1 MGTPGGG
8 LGVGSGRRAQVRQ
21 PRPARRI
28 RRGARGGGTRAST
41 ALIYTLR
48 G

>member
-8 LGVGSGRRAQVRQ
+8 LGVGSGSRAQVRL

-41 ALIYTLR
+41 ARTSTLR